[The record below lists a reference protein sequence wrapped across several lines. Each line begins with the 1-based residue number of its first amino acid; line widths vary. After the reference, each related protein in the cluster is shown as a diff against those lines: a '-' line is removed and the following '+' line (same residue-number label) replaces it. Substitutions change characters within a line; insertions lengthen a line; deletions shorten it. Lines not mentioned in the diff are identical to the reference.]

1 MSQDPFCYFWGMGM
15 DYKDSFIF
23 SEAFRKLLIDVRRNS
38 FVTQTQLS
46 KCAGLTR
53 QSISMMESGK
63 RVASFQTFCVL
74 AQGLGISPV
83 ELMHR
88 FVRICEA
95 ESLARREKAKDRSMA
110 LDYIVNLRA
119 QCSDRNESV

>member
-1 MSQDPFCYFWGMGM
+1 MGM
-15 DYKDSFIF
+15 DYKDSSVF
-23 SEAFRKLLIDVRRNS
+23 SVAFRKLLIEVRRNS
-38 FVTQTQLS
+38 FVTQTELS

-63 RVASFQTFCVL
+63 RVASFQTFCIL

-83 ELMHR
+83 ELMHH

-95 ESLARREKAKDRSMA
+95 EAQARREKAKERSMA

-119 QCSDRNESV
+119 QCPSQNKSV

>member
-1 MSQDPFCYFWGMGM
+1 MGM
-15 DYKDSFIF
+15 DYKDSSIF
-23 SEAFRKLLIDVRRNS
+23 TVAFQKLLIDIRRNS
-38 FVTQTQLS
+38 FVTQTELS

-63 RVASFQTFCVL
+63 RVASFRTFCVL

-95 ESLARREKAKDRSMA
+95 EALARREKPECKSRA
-110 LDYIVNLRA
+110 LEYIVNLRA
-119 QCSDRNESV
+119 QSSNKDKNV